1 MLRRLLSA
9 FVIVVLLCVLA
20 ACGGIPAAGA
30 PSAAPSS
37 AASVAAEPSVVPA
50 SAAAETQPSAAPVAA
65 ESEPAASA
73 TAGETRTIVD
83 ASGAEV
89 EVPAA
94 PARVVALTEH
104 DLDSALALGITPVG
118 SVNGRG
124 QAGLPAYLGERI
136 SGIESV
142 GSLAEPSLEKLV
154 ALDPDLILAG
164 NLIPQIEALLP
175 ELQEIAPVIKTYEA
189 TDDWKAA
196 FGGTAA
202 ALNREAVAEAFLV
215 DYQERAAEIR
225 ARLPAGEAQEA
236 SVVRWMPEGP
246 VVMVPTTFSSL
257 VLADIGLTRPA
268 AHAELAGGH
277 GAHSEPLSLEQ
288 LETVDSDWMF
298 VGTLNPDGQAALDTA
313 RENAL
318 FQQLDV
324 VKQRHVVA
332 VDGAVW
338 TSVGGPLAAL
348 TVLDDVERALAQAG
362 AGAAEPAA
370 ATGEATFPVTI
381 EHKFGNTTITAEP
394 QRVVSLGYSEQDPVL
409 ALGVVPVAV
418 RDWFG
423 DQPNAVWPWAQDEL
437 GDAAPEV
444 LKMPFGEL
452 NFETIAALNPDLIV
466 ATHSGITAEEY
477 QTLAQ
482 IAPVLAQ
489 PDAYPDFGVPWQEQ
503 TRLIGRA
510 LGRGPRA
517 DELVAA
523 VEAQIAAA
531 RTANTAF
538 EGATVAW
545 ATPAEGTQ
553 FWAVGPN
560 TPPMR
565 FLADLGFSYP
575 DSIAAVVGDQ
585 DSAQISAERIDLL
598 DVDVLIIRAA
608 TAEERA
614 AVESNPLYQQLD
626 VAGDGRTLFF
636 VGPDDP
642 VYGALS
648 FSTVLSLPY
657 AVEEIVPELAGAVAD
672 K

>member
-1 MLRRLLSA
+1 MTLRRL
-9 FVIVVLLCVLA
+9 FVLVIGCTLLA
-20 ACGGIPAAGA
+20 ACGATPAAVE

-37 AASVAAEPSVVPA
+37 AAPATVEPSTAAA
-50 SAAAETQPSAAPVAA
+50 SAAASSQPSAAPSAAA
-65 ESEPAASA
+65 EASA
-73 TAGETRTIVD
+73 AAGDSRTITD

-89 EVPAA
+89 EVPTT
-94 PARVVALTEH
+94 PQRVVALTEH

-124 QAGLPAYLGERI
+124 QTGLPAYLGDQI
-136 SGIESV
+136 TGIESV

-175 ELQEIAPVIKTYEA
+175 ELTEIAPVIKTYGA

-202 ALNREAVAEAFLV
+202 ALNREAEAEAFLA
-215 DYQERAAEIR
+215 DYEERAAEIR
-225 ARLPAGEAQEA
+225 AKLPAGEAQEA

-246 VVMVPTTFSSL
+246 VVMVPSTFSSL
-257 VLADIGLTRPA
+257 VLADVGLARPA
-268 AHAELAGGH
+268 AHADLGGAH

-298 VGTLNPDGQAALDTA
+298 VGTLNPDGQTALEAA

-324 VKQRHVVA
+324 VKQEHVVD

-348 TVLDDVERALAQAG
+348 TVLDDVEKALSQANSP
-362 AGAAEPAA
+362 AAASAA
-370 ATGEATFPVTI
+370 ATGPEPVFPVTI
-381 EHKFGNTTITAEP
+381 EHKFGSTSIEAEP
-394 QRVVSLGYSEQDPVL
+394 QRVVTIGYSEQDPVL
-409 ALGVVPVAV
+409 ALGVMPVAV

-423 DQPNAVWPWAQDEL
+423 DQPDAVWPWAQDEL
-437 GDAAPEV
+437 GDATPEV

-452 NFETIAALNPDLIV
+452 NFETIAALNPDLLI

-477 QTLAQ
+477 QTLSQ

-489 PDAYPDFGVPWQEQ
+489 PAEYPDFGVPWQEQ

-510 LGRGPRA
+510 LGRQARA
-517 DELVAA
+517 DELVAD
-523 VEAQIAAA
+523 VEAQIADARAA
-531 RTANTAF
+531 NPAF

-545 ATPAEGTQ
+545 SSLAEEAQ

-565 FLADLGFSYP
+565 FLSDLGFQYP
-575 DSIAAVVGDQ
+575 AALAELVGDL
-585 DSAQISAERIDLL
+585 DSAQISTERFDLL
-598 DVDVLIIRAA
+598 DVDVLIMRAE
-608 TAEERA
+608 TTEERDT
-614 AVESNPLYQQLD
+614 VESNPLYSRLG
-626 VAGDGRTLFF
+626 VARDGRTLFF

-642 VYGALS
+642 TYGALS

-657 AVEEIVPELAGAVAD
+657 AVEKLVPELADRLDAND
-672 K
+672 